1 MGILGL
7 SKLLYQ
13 KCPNAVKEDEMKNYF
28 GRRVAIDASMSIY
41 QFIIAMKGFSD
52 GQGVELTNENGE
64 ITSHINGLF
73 ARTLRMVDEGLK
85 PIYVFDG
92 KPPEMKRGE
101 LQIRQQRAKE
111 AEDALAKAMS
121 SLTEEGAEPV
131 DDEQLEKLS
140 KRTVRVTREQTE
152 ECKRLLK
159 LMGIPVVEAPCEA
172 EAQCAELVR
181 GNRAWAV
188 ATEDMDALT
197 FGSKILL
204 RHLTFS
210 EAKKRPVAEYH
221 LDEVLAQTG
230 LSMDSFIDLCILLG
244 CDYCS
249 KIPGIGPQKAF
260 DGIALHKDLETFI
273 KSLDSTKH
281 PVPEDFDFAAAR
293 KLFLNPDVTP
303 AADITIEFKEPD
315 AEGLIEF
322 LVNEKRFSRD
332 RVEKGIARLKAAFAK
347 KTQGRLDSFFTI
359 TKKQPTPAVAA
370 APAKTGRQ
378 GEAADEP
385 AAKLRKVGNAG
396 AKKAVKK

>member
-13 KCPNAVKEDEMKNYF
+13 KCPGAVKEDEMKNYF

-41 QFIIAMKGFSD
+41 QFIIAMKGFSE

-73 ARTLRMVDEGLK
+73 ARTLRMIDEGLK

-92 KPPEMKRGE
+92 KPPEMKRAE
-101 LQIRQQRAKE
+101 LQGRQQRANE
-111 AEDALAKAMS
+111 AEEALKKAM
-121 SLTEEGAEPV
+121 TAEDGAEPV

-140 KRTVRVTREQTE
+140 KRTVRVTKEQTE
-152 ECKRLLK
+152 ECKRLLT
-159 LMGIPVVEAPCEA
+159 LMGLPVVQAPCEA

-188 ATEDMDALT
+188 GTEDMDALT

-221 LDEVLAQTG
+221 LSDILAQTG

-260 DGIALHKDLETFI
+260 DGITAHKDIETFI
-273 KSLDSTKH
+273 KSLDLTKH
-281 PVPEDFDFAAAR
+281 PLPEDFDFAEAR
-293 KLFLNPDVTP
+293 KLFLNPEVAP
-303 AADITIEFKEPD
+303 ADTVVIEFKEPD
-315 AEGLIEF
+315 AAGLIQF
-322 LVNEKRFSRD
+322 LVEEKKFNKE
-332 RVEKGIARLKAAFAK
+332 RVEKGIQRLKAAIAK
-347 KTQGRLDSFFTI
+347 KTQGRLDSFFTVI
-359 TKKQPTPAVAA
+359 KKPAA
-370 APAKTGRQ
+370 APAAPKPGKQQNDGT
-378 GEAADEP
+378 EAP
-385 AAKLRKVGNAG
+385 AGKMRKVGNAG
-396 AKKAVKK
+396 VKKAVKK